1 MRQTVYQ
8 TTNDDRAQML
18 LATGVVLLLSLLSMA
33 VFSVKVAGLTSAHEA
48 NSDSVIETTKE
59 VMLELP
65 SLAENRTELW
75 INGGLERIE
84 AADIAMESIHD
95 DLLHHGEIRGVEV
108 KMLNITIVVVDS
120 SLPNPESI
128 CSSVLW
134 IDHHIQALR
143 WRWRHDNPCNEP
155 MSSSNATPVQD
166 L

>member
-1 MRQTVYQ
+1 MRPTGYQ
-8 TTNDDRAQML
+8 KANDDRAQML

-33 VFSVKVAGLTSAHEA
+33 VFSVKVAGITSAHEV

-75 INGGLERIE
+75 INGGLERLE

-108 KMLNITIVVVDS
+108 KMLNITTVVVDAS
-120 SLPNPESI
+120 SMSI
-128 CSSVLW
+128 SLELGITDDSSTLQTNFTF
-134 IDHHIQALR
+134 IITA
-143 WRWRHDNPCNEP
+143 
-155 MSSSNATPVQD
+155 
-166 L
+166 